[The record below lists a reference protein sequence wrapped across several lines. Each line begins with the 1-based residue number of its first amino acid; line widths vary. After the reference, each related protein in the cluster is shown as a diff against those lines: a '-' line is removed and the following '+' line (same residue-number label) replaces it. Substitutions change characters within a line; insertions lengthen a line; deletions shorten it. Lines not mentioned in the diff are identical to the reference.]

1 MIGITDTRFK
11 EFYFKTDE
19 KGQEKLIDNFQ
30 TLDVK
35 LLPFTLNPL
44 SGNLYDGN
52 CGLLGVAS
60 EFYRIITNSTVE
72 PIQSAD
78 EAAEVLRVEL
88 KDKFK
93 MADEDIKRFI
103 DVFKDILFE
112 NDTLNVIDAAFMAF
126 APMKFFDKESLGI
139 KSYNKYRTGQPKIA
153 HYYAS
158 LASEC
163 GELFAPQPKD
173 IFSQTII
180 DCLQKDNAFK
190 ATATGDRYFILPFV
204 KESFATDLK
213 WLLGRSNSV
222 VVKYLPL
229 FLHFYA
235 CYSLI
240 QTLVFMN
247 QNNWDK
253 STAKPRPIYYMLTSE
268 KVTASADAVR
278 RGWAA
283 TDILPETFLD
293 KMSSYSQ
300 ALDILNL
307 LFEDNDGLLTFQDI
321 KARFASMDWNEESKQ
336 LCESVLTEYQNRKRT
351 SLKDRGTETNALP
364 DLISTEVNNYDEF
377 MDRLLDM
384 CIRLQSKDYPR
395 MKHAMYQLAY
405 IKLLISRREHKV
417 LALDEELLL
426 FLIAM
431 MTKGERLRTGELYKK
446 FENYGIRFSFQTK
459 NAISEYLLN
468 LNLLER
474 KSDSGEAQYVRVVL

>member
-1 MIGITDTRFK
+1 MIGITDKKFADL
-11 EFYFKTDE
+11 YFKSDNGQDKLTDH
-19 KGQEKLIDNFQ
+19 FQ
-30 TLDVK
+30 TGKVK

-44 SGNLYDGN
+44 SGNLYDGS

-60 EFYRIITNSTVE
+60 EFYRIITQSTVE

-78 EAAEVLRVEL
+78 EAADVLRVEL
-88 KDKFK
+88 KEKFK
-93 MADEDIKRFI
+93 MADEDIVRFLEI
-103 DVFKDILFE
+103 FRDILFE
-112 NDTLNVIDAAFMAF
+112 NNTLNVIDAAFLAF
-126 APMKFFDKESLGI
+126 APMKFFDKESKDI
-139 KSYNKYRTGQPKIA
+139 KSLNKYRTGQPKIA

-163 GELFAPQPKD
+163 EKLFTSKPKD

-190 ATATGDRYFILPFV
+190 EASSVDTYFILPFI
-204 KESFATDLK
+204 KESFAADLK
-213 WLLGRSNSV
+213 WLLEQSNSV

-247 QNNWDK
+247 KNNWNK
-253 STAKPRPIYYMLTSE
+253 STTQPRPIYYMLTSE
-268 KVTASADAVR
+268 KVTASADGVR
-278 RGWAA
+278 RGWSAS
-283 TDILPETFLD
+283 DILPDTFLD

-307 LFEDNDGLLTFQDI
+307 LFEDNDDLLMFQDI
-321 KARFASMDWNEESKQ
+321 KARFAAMEWNEESKQ
-336 LCESVLTEYQNRKRT
+336 LCESILMEYQNRKRT

-364 DLISTEVNNYDEF
+364 DLISTEVSNYDEF
-377 MDRLLDM
+377 MDRLLEM
-384 CIRLQSKDYPR
+384 CVRLQSKDYPR
-395 MKHAMYQLAY
+395 MKHAMYSMVNV
-405 IKLLISRREHKV
+405 KLLISRREHKV
-417 LALDEELLL
+417 LAFDEELLL

-431 MTKGERLRTGELYKK
+431 MTKGERMRLEELYKK
-446 FENYGIRFSFQTK
+446 FATYGILFSFQTK
-459 NAISEYLLN
+459 NAISDYLLN